1 MEKIVATLKSH
12 VAEHDLVKRAEEGF
26 YDWVDAPREEGASDL
41 LAGCSHDQLHARL
54 ESINLCFHPENV
66 TYPYVD
72 TRLSILRREA
82 QVGYYRRITHLD
94 GVAADDYFVLA
105 DAQHDTG
112 DDRQPEVVQPTW
124 RSFYRDFAA
133 AYGTCWLALLGAA
146 VLAQTHIDL
155 GTFGMFCFLLVGL
168 VYAFIRRS

>member
-1 MEKIVATLKSH
+1 MEKVVTKLKSH

-26 YDWVDAPREEGASDL
+26 HDWVDAAREEGASDL
-41 LAGCSHDQLHARL
+41 PTGWSNDQLHVRL

-105 DAQHDTG
+105 DAPHDNR
-112 DDRQPEVVQPTW
+112 DERQPEVEQSTW
-124 RSFYRDFAA
+124 KSFYRDFAA
-133 AYGTCWLALLGAA
+133 AYGTCWLVLLGAA

-155 GTFGMFCFLLVGL
+155 GEFGMFGFPLISL
-168 VYAFIRRS
+168 VYAFIKRS